1 MAEEL
6 HGRALMESRYGP
18 LGCGQPR
25 LTLAGAAL
33 DVDQLLARL
42 GLKFDDTRAIDAQR
56 LKDGTCVV
64 RYLDAQDQRVVAV
77 EFDEELRIGREVRA
91 HYAEWVGDE
100 AFFSF
105 YGGH

>member
-1 MAEEL
+1 
-6 HGRALMESRYGP
+6 MESRYGP
-18 LGCGQPR
+18 LGCGEPH
-25 LTLAGAAL
+25 LTLGGVLL

-42 GLKFDDTRAIDAQR
+42 GLKFDDTRPIDVQR
-56 LKDGTCVV
+56 LGEGNYVV

-77 EFDEELRIGREVRA
+77 EFDEDLRLGREIRA
-91 HYAEWVGDE
+91 HYAEWVGDQ

>member
-6 HGRALMESRYGP
+6 HGRALMESRYGL
-18 LGCGQPR
+18 LGCGEPR
-25 LTLAGAAL
+25 LSLGGAVLA
-33 DVDQLLARL
+33 VDELLARL

-56 LKDGTCVV
+56 LREGNYVV

>member
-1 MAEEL
+1 MAEQT

-18 LGCGQPR
+18 LGCGESR
-25 LTLAGAAL
+25 LSLRGAVL
-33 DVDQLLARL
+33 DVDQILARL
-42 GLKFDDTRAIDAQR
+42 GLKFDDTRVIDAQR
-56 LKDGTCVV
+56 LREGNYVV

-77 EFDEELRIGREVRA
+77 EFDEELHIVSEIRA